1 MWMAGTSR
9 AKGAFFDPGAE
20 FIRRPSRP
28 DGGFGWKA
36 EIRGKTYRCDG
47 SGSVEPSPG
56 APNSASVILTKI
68 DLNIIQNP

>member
-1 MWMAGTSR
+1 MTGTSR
-9 AKGAFFDPGAE
+9 AKGVFFDPGAE

-28 DGGFGWKA
+28 DGGFEWKA

-56 APNSASVILTKI
+56 APDGAVILAKI
-68 DLNIIQNP
+68 DLNITQNP